1 MNDISQRL
9 TTEEGIIYEIVDDI
23 INTENQISEMTNSL
37 IINDNSDSG
46 QIQFNLKHK
55 ILKNIS
61 KLNSLNSELE
71 SQRNELK
78 SLQKENEKQL
88 KELESLINETQ
99 IKIKNI
105 TTGNSKED
113 LYRLSYEK
121 IEELISKKK
130 NEDDLNQT
138 YYEFSNYNNELQNL
152 QLSLNSF
159 QTQYNQIQERLQLLK
174 EELYSTEDNIINILS
189 QKESIEELCNLLFNN
204 CSNINKNI
212 QTKNNNNNNIIL
224 QGGFTRY
231 NITTLANQTELRFIE
246 LYHFELCQCD
256 INKVSKDISEIL
268 IAYINN
274 NINTTTIQ
282 TSTNNLL
289 MYDDNNNSDMV
300 NIHSTLN
307 MLNNNNSAVL
317 NLTSNISKLPTKN
330 PLLKNQIVST
340 LRTSLVNFINLKS
353 QLITSYNVNNYLS
366 NISNKIHA
374 LIPNN
379 LITQTKICDL
389 IKYMLKISYFDG
401 IIKKEMQFMDK
412 DYKNAK
418 KNLIK
423 QNDEINMQ
431 IQKLKTR
438 IDDYMLKM
446 NNIKQREKYLTQS
459 KAKNNIYL
467 SPEEREYITLN
478 EKLNELNNNKVQYMK
493 DNKQKE
499 EQLKNNIATIQNQIN
514 KLTNKNK
521 TNELKLEQLNQE
533 MNYRKGNVNDKIL
546 SLRKE
551 IAEKFKLIK
560 MQLLIFKQK
569 HGNNNMDL
577 YNKLTER
584 INQTLKSTS
593 KTLLNLNYT
602 SSNNITPFSTID
614 YSFNRNYRNVLLNN
628 SITFNDNESSIFYN
642 NNNNMLAPGI
652 VNVKAKKHHHHND
665 GKTHHKGSNSF
676 NSKNNNNNSRQHH
689 ISISSGPTK
698 SNSNKN
704 NTAILSQS
712 VSMSKL
718 NNNSQNYNFINVFEN
733 HNKSNSNIFQNNNN
747 TQKIQL
753 LHGNHN
759 NNNNNTTNYFHRTFR
774 QTNSQPIVLKS
785 RNFDNIGSNKYKV
798 KEYSQEKGSNLNFD
812 STNKS
817 SNSHR
822 SQMSTNLNKTN
833 NGNKSRSPNL
843 LYHSNSCN
851 TILYQQHDSP
861 NTVIN
866 NNNIKD
872 IKYTNNLAN
881 NTFSNYKKL
890 FGRNRN
896 KC

>member
-159 QTQYNQIQERLQLLK
+159 QMQYNQIQERLQLIK

-204 CSNINKNI
+204 SSNINKNI
-212 QTKNNNNNNIIL
+212 QTKNNNNNNMIF

-231 NITTLANQTELRFIE
+231 NLTTLANQTELRFIE

-268 IAYINN
+268 ITYINN
-274 NINTTTIQ
+274 NLSTTTIQ
-282 TSTNNLL
+282 TNTNNLL

-300 NIHSTLN
+300 NIHST
-307 MLNNNNSAVL
+307 MLNNNNSTVL
-317 NLTSNISKLPTKN
+317 NLSSNVTKLPMKN

-418 KNLIK
+418 KFLIK

-493 DNKQKE
+493 DIKQKE
-499 EQLKNNIATIQNQIN
+499 EQLKNNIITIQNQIN
-514 KLTNKNK
+514 ELTNKNK

-642 NNNNMLAPGI
+642 NNMLAPGI
-652 VNVKAKKHHHHND
+652 VNIKAKKHHHHND

-676 NSKNNNNNSRQHH
+676 NSKNNNNSRQHH

-733 HNKSNSNIFQNNNN
+733 HNKSNSNIFQNNND

-759 NNNNNTTNYFHRTFR
+759 NNNNNTNYFHRTFR

-785 RNFDNIGSNKYKV
+785 RNFDNIGNNKYKV

-872 IKYTNNLAN
+872 IKYTNNLSN